1 MARLREAGGR
11 STRPGPGAGASGTR
25 PGPGVPGP
33 APAQVAAPCRALSQF
48 VHIGLLSMFSRIV
61 AFVRNGAWS

>member
-1 MARLREAGGR
+1 MARLREAGAAV
-11 STRPGPGAGASGTR
+11 PGPAPAQA
-25 PGPGVPGP
+25 PPVPGP